1 MTVAVVTDSAAALP
15 AALREASGVRVVPLQ
30 LEADGGWVPDDG
42 TTPGSGTPGVRVT
55 TSAPSPGAFDA
66 AFRACFDAGAD
77 GVVVLTVAGSMSAT
91 HHAAT
96 VAAAGFGDRCRVV
109 DTQTAAGGQGL
120 VVLAAAAAAR
130 GGGGLD
136 EVARSA
142 ERVAGR
148 IRLVAMVPR
157 LEHLVRSGR
166 VPAIVGRAGDALG
179 VHPLFELRAGSV
191 ERMRPALSADAAL
204 ERMLAR
210 FARSRVAGAHARVA
224 VLHASA
230 PAQAAGLQTR
240 VEADGDV
247 ADVFVG
253 AFGAV
258 MEAHTGPGLVG
269 LAWWWDDPNASPRGA
284 E

>member
-1 MTVAVVTDSAAALP
+1 MNIALVTDSAAALP
-15 AALREASGVRVVPLQ
+15 AELREASGVTVVPLQ
-30 LEADGGWVPDDG
+30 LEVDGKSFPDDE
-42 TTPGSGTPGVRVT
+42 TTSGAMAGVRVT

-66 AFRACFDAGAD
+66 AIRHRFEAGSD

-91 HHAAT
+91 YNAAR

-120 VVLAAAAAAR
+120 VVLAAASAAR
-130 GGGGLD
+130 TGSELD

-142 ERVAGR
+142 EQVAGR

-166 VPAIVGRAGDALG
+166 VPAIVGRAGDAFG
-179 VHPLFELRAGSV
+179 VHPLFELRAGKV

-204 ERMLAR
+204 ERLFAR
-210 FARSRVAGAHARVA
+210 FARSRVPNARARVS

-230 PAQAAGLQTR
+230 PGGAARLQAR
-240 VEADGDV
+240 VEGDPDV
-247 ADVFVG
+247 AAMFVG
-253 AFGAV
+253 AFGPV
-258 MEAHTGPGLVG
+258 METHTGPGLVG
-269 LAWWWDDPNASPRGA
+269 LAWWWDETA
-284 E
+284 